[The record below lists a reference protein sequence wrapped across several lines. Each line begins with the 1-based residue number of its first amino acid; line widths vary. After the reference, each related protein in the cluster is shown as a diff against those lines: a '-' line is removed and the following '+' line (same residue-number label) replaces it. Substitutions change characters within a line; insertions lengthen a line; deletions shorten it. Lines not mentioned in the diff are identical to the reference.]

1 LKNLWRQFVLGWK
14 LDGTRF
20 VVSDYPTPDTRVKFR
35 RQLLDRVEAIA
46 PFLSFNRD
54 PYIVLSGGRLYWLI
68 EGYTTSAHFPYSKPY
83 DPVEQIE
90 YSSNEDTRTLQNEAT
105 KEFAGANYIRNA
117 VKVVVDAYDG
127 SADFYV
133 FEPDD
138 PIIQVWRRIFPDL
151 FKSASDMPAD
161 LRAHVRYPREVL
173 LVQGLVNARYH
184 MEDPVVCYNQED
196 LWMRATEKYD
206 EQVQP
211 VEPYHIMWT
220 PPESA
225 EPEFVAMLPF
235 TPKGRQVLI
244 GWMAGLSDGANYG
257 RLITYKFPKDKRI
270 LGPQQ
275 VDTKIDQHPSLKAQ
289 LTLWDQ
295 RGSRVVRGNVL
306 AIPVNDTL
314 LYVEPIFIEAGTA
327 AYPDLRVVAVMH
339 GDKVSYAET
348 FERALAGLIG
358 PSPDDRP
365 VATTGEV
372 AVADATIDLARAA
385 NEAFA
390 RYLQLQGEGRFAEAA
405 MQLDRLQSALQQL
418 HLASGGERR
427 E

>member
-1 LKNLWRQFVLGWK
+1 
-14 LDGTRF
+14 
-20 VVSDYPTPDTRVKFR
+20 
-35 RQLLDRVEAIA
+35 
-46 PFLSFNRD
+46 
-54 PYIVLSGGRLYWLI
+54 
-68 EGYTTSAHFPYSKPY
+68 
-83 DPVEQIE
+83 
-90 YSSNEDTRTLQNEAT
+90 
-105 KEFAGANYIRNA
+105 
-117 VKVVVDAYDG
+117 
-127 SADFYV
+127 
-133 FEPDD
+133 
-138 PIIQVWRRIFPDL
+138 
-151 FKSASDMPAD
+151 
-161 LRAHVRYPREVL
+161 
-173 LVQGLVNARYH
+173 
-184 MEDPVVCYNQED
+184 
-196 LWMRATEKYD
+196 
-206 EQVQP
+206 
-211 VEPYHIMWT
+211 
-220 PPESA
+220 
-225 EPEFVAMLPF
+225 
-235 TPKGRQVLI
+235 
-244 GWMAGLSDGANYG
+244 MAGLSDGANYG